1 MDQGLEGKGICGGE
15 TVMTE
20 KLALGVL
27 ASGRGSNFQAI
38 IDEIEA
44 GRLNASVKLLIVDD
58 PSALAIERARKH
70 SIEYLCLQPGES
82 SSKDAFFLKIVDE
95 LKRREVKLV
104 ILAGFM
110 RIVRKPLLD
119 AFPHRVMNIHPA
131 LLPSFPGLHGQ
142 KQAVD
147 YGVKISGCTVHF
159 VDEGMD
165 TGPVI
170 IQAAVP
176 VSPDDTEETLS
187 ERILKLEHRIFPEAI
202 MLYAEGR
209 LRVEGNVV
217 RIAGCELDKGQI
229 VNPPLR
235 DL

>member
-1 MDQGLEGKGICGGE
+1 MP
-15 TVMTE
+15 E

-58 PSALAIERARKH
+58 PRAFAVERAKKHAIEH
-70 SIEYLCLQPGES
+70 LCLQPREF
-82 SSKDAFFLKIVDE
+82 SSKDAFFSKIVDE
-95 LKRREVKLV
+95 FKTRGVKLV

-119 AFPHRVMNIHPA
+119 AFPLQVMNIHPA

-176 VSPDDTEETLS
+176 VSPDDTEESLS

-202 MLYAEGR
+202 RLYAEGR
-209 LRVEGNVV
+209 LRVEGGVV
-217 RIAGCELDKGQI
+217 KISGYGLEKGHI

-235 DL
+235 D